1 MKREIIPYCPV
12 CSKELT
18 ITRLNCE
25 HCQIE
30 INGHF
35 HLSKLSLLS
44 KEHLTFVEVFLK
56 NSGSIKAI
64 EKDLNISYP
73 TVKKLLNE
81 VLTALGY
88 DVKDD
93 VETKESLKRQEI
105 LNKLAAKEITY
116 AEATEL
122 LKNVR

>member
-105 LNKLAAKEITY
+105 LDKLAAKEITY